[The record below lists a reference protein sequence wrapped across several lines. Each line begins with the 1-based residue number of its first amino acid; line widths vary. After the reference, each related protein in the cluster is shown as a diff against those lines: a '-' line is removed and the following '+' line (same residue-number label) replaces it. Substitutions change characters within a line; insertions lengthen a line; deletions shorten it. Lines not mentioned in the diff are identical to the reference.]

1 MALISQSIKNL
12 KGGVSQQPDIL
23 RFPDQGAAQIN
34 GWSSDNEGTQKRPP
48 SVFHKVIAGQGDLGV
63 KPLVHLINRDA
74 VEQYYAV
81 FTGSDV
87 RVFGLDGTEYTVR
100 GDKSYVQV
108 ANPRVDLRMI
118 TVADY
123 TFVVNR
129 NVVVANNDDQSN
141 GGTFNDK
148 QDALINVRG
157 GQYGRVLEVTIN
169 GTLVAKFE
177 IPDGSNPVDSKSTDA
192 QLIAKTLAD
201 QMMGVG
207 TLPAGVTKL
216 PDGWTATVGNGYI
229 HVVAPAGSQ
238 IDSLKA
244 QDGFANQLIA
254 AVTHYTQSF
263 TKLPV
268 EAPNGYKVKIM
279 GDTSKTADQY
289 YVEYD
294 STRKVWRETIGWN
307 VTQTLTE
314 STLPWTLVRAADGQ
328 FDFGTHSWS
337 PRESGDDVTNP
348 HPSLVGQTIND
359 IFFFRNRLGF
369 LAGENIVMSRTAK
382 YFNLYPASVANLSDD
397 DPIDVAVSHNRISI
411 LKYAVPF
418 SEELLLWSDQAQ
430 FVLGANGILSA
441 KSVELNLT
449 TEFDVY
455 DNARPFGVGRNIHFA
470 SPRAAFTSIN
480 RYYAVQDVSA
490 VKSAEDIT
498 AHVPSYI
505 PNGVFSIHGSS
516 TENYVSVL
524 TEGDPSK
531 VFLYKFLYLDE
542 QLRQQSW
549 SYWDFGDNVEILA
562 ASSIGSTMYVM
573 ARNGFSTYIVSLSFK
588 KATVDFLQEPYR
600 IYLDHKKMYTVP
612 AGTYNDSLYA
622 TTFDIRDIYGMNF
635 LKGSFSVVEADGK
648 VETFVAPENGWAN
661 SPYITMSGNK
671 EGAVLVCGFNFE
683 FRYVFSKFLIKKTAD
698 DGTTSTE
705 DSGRLQLRRAWVN
718 YQQTGAFT
726 VDVENTSRVFT
737 YTMAGA
743 RINSAALK
751 AGALNLGTGQF
762 RFPVTG
768 NANYNTVTIHSDTPT
783 PLAII
788 GAGWEGNYTR
798 RTSGI

>member
-23 RFPDQGAAQIN
+23 RFPDQGQEQIN

-48 SVFHKVIAGQGDLGV
+48 SVMTKVIAGQGDLGV

-74 VEQYYAV
+74 AEQYYAV
-81 FTGSDV
+81 FTGSSI

-100 GDKSYVQV
+100 GDFSYVNV
-108 ANPRVDLRMI
+108 GSPREDLRMI
-118 TVADY
+118 TVADF

-129 NVVVANNDDQSN
+129 GVVVTNNDDKSD

-148 QDALINVRG
+148 MDALINVRG
-157 GQYGRVLEVTIN
+157 GQYGRVLEVTVN
-169 GTLVAKFE
+169 GTLVAKYE
-177 IPDGSNPVDSKSTDA
+177 IPDGSQPEHSKNTDA
-192 QLIAKTLAD
+192 QFIANTLAA
-201 QMMGVG
+201 QMRGEG

-216 PDGWTATVGNGYI
+216 PTGWTATVGNGYI
-229 HVVAPAGSQ
+229 HIVAPAGSQ

-254 AVTHYTQSF
+254 AVTHYSQSF
-263 TKLPV
+263 AKLPV

-294 STRKVWRETIGWN
+294 TTRKVWRETIGWN
-307 VTQTLTE
+307 VSQTLTE
-314 STLPWTLVRAADGQ
+314 ATLPWTLVRAADGQ
-328 FDFGTHSWS
+328 FDFSPHSWS

-348 HPSLVGQTIND
+348 HPSLVGQTVND

-369 LAGENIVMSRTAK
+369 LAGENIVMSRTSK

-430 FVLGANGILSA
+430 FVLTANGILSA

-490 VKSAEDIT
+490 VKSSEDIT

-505 PNGVFSIHGSS
+505 PNGVFNIHGSS

-549 SYWDFGDNVEILA
+549 SYWDFGSDVEILA
-562 ASSIGSTMYVM
+562 AASIGSTMYVM
-573 ARNGFSTYIVSLSFK
+573 ARNGNSTYLSQISFK
-588 KATVDFLQEPYR
+588 KATVDFREEPYR
-600 IYLDHKKMYTVP
+600 VYLDRKKVYRIP
-612 AGTYNDSLYA
+612 SGTYNDDLFETKFSL
-622 TTFDIRDIYGMNF
+622 DDIYGM
-635 LKGSFSVVEADGK
+635 SFNGGRFTVVEADGRA
-648 VETFVAPENGWAN
+648 ETFEVPEGGWKAN
-661 SPYITMSGNK
+661 PVITMTGNR
-671 EGAVLVCGFNFE
+671 ENVVLVCGFNYT

-718 YQQTGAFT
+718 YQDTGAFT
-726 VDVENTSRVFT
+726 VDVTNTSRTFT

-743 RINSAALK
+743 RINSAALR
-751 AGALNLGTGQF
+751 ATALNLGTGQF

-768 NANYNTVTIHSDTPT
+768 NALYNTVALHSDTPT

>member
-23 RFPDQGAAQIN
+23 RFHDQGQAQIN

-48 SVFHKVIAGQGDLGV
+48 SVFQKVIAGQGDLGV

-81 FTGSDV
+81 FTGSSI
-87 RVFGLDGTEYTVR
+87 RVFDLKGAEYTVR
-100 GDKSYVQV
+100 GSFDYVTV
-108 ANPRVDLRMI
+108 SEPRSDLRMI

-129 NVVVANNDDQSN
+129 NRVVTAEDDKSN

-157 GQYGRVLEVTIN
+157 GQYGRVLEVTVNNI
-169 GTLVAKFE
+169 LVAKYE
-177 IPDGSNPVDSKSTDA
+177 IPDGSQPEHSKNTDA
-192 QLIAKTLAD
+192 QFLAKTLAD

-216 PDGWTATVGNGYI
+216 PTGWAATVGNGYVHI
-229 HVVAPAGSQ
+229 TAPSGSQ
-238 IDSLKA
+238 IDQLKA

-268 EAPNGYKVKIM
+268 EAPDGYKVKIM

-294 STRKVWRETIGWN
+294 SERKVWRETIGWN
-307 VTQTLTE
+307 VSQSLTDA
-314 STLPWTLVRAADGQ
+314 TLPWTLVRAADGQ
-328 FDFGTHSWS
+328 FDFSPHSWEK
-337 PRESGDDVTNP
+337 RQSGDEVTNP
-348 HPSLVGQTIND
+348 NPSLVGQTIND

-369 LAGENIVMSRTAK
+369 LAGENIVLSRTSK
-382 YFNLYPASVANLSDD
+382 YFNLFPASVANLSDD

-430 FVLGANGILSA
+430 FVLSANGILSA

-449 TEFDVY
+449 TEFDVA
-455 DNARPFGVGRNIHFA
+455 DSARPFGVGRNIHFA
-470 SPRAAFTSIN
+470 SPRAAYTSIN
-480 RYYAVQDVSA
+480 RYYAVQDVSS
-490 VKSAEDIT
+490 VKSAEDVT

-573 ARNGFSTYIVSLSFK
+573 ARNGFNTYMASISFK
-588 KATVDFLQEPYR
+588 KATKDYPAEPYR
-600 IYLDHKKMYTVP
+600 IYLDHKAIYTIPV
-612 AGTYNDSLYA
+612 GTYDDNAYETSVN
-622 TTFDIRDIYGMNF
+622 IQNIYGQQF
-635 LKGSFSVVEADGK
+635 VKGKFSLVELDGK
-648 VETFVAPENGWAN
+648 VETFEAPEGGWSSN
-661 SPYITMSGNK
+661 PIVKLQGNK
-671 EGAVLVCGFNFE
+671 EGVIMVCGFNYE

-718 YQQTGAFT
+718 YQESGTFII
-726 VDVENTSRVFT
+726 DVTNSSRTFR
-737 YTMAGA
+737 YTMSGA
-743 RINSAALK
+743 RLNSAALK

-762 RFPVTG
+762 RFPVSG
-768 NANYNTVTIHSDTPT
+768 NALYNTVALYSDTPT